1 MRPTG
6 DWPVST
12 KTETTPA
19 GAWKHVLWLS
29 LLGTTA
35 CVGLSLGLNYL
46 LLLSDVLTPFG
57 RSVVTAALLP
67 IIIGLPLFALL
78 GWREVE
84 LRRYRQEL
92 TRSGTYDR
100 LTGCLN
106 GAVFT
111 SMVDRRA
118 ARPSGP
124 RSGAFLV
131 IHPEHLASINLRFG
145 LGWGDEALRLI
156 ASAIKSSV
164 RKDDLIGRIGNSMFG
179 VFLPGATSQDAKE
192 IGERV
197 RDAVGQIYFA
207 PKGDKDVLTIRVG
220 GVVFE
225 HELAFEDMFRSAEE
239 LLLEAQDEAD
249 LTLSHISN

>member
-1 MRPTG
+1 MEPQ
-6 DWPVST
+6 
-12 KTETTPA
+12 TPPA
-19 GAWKHVLWLS
+19 RAWTRVVWLS
-29 LLGTTA
+29 LLGTA
-35 CVGLSLGLNYL
+35 GCVGLSLGLNYL
-46 LLLSDVLTPFG
+46 LLFIDGLTPFG
-57 RSVVTAALLP
+57 RSVVTATLLP
-67 IIIGLPLFALL
+67 IVIGLPLFAML
-78 GWREVE
+78 GWRQVE
-84 LRRYRQEL
+84 IRRFRQEL
-92 TRSGTYDR
+92 TRTGTYDR

-118 ARPSGP
+118 ARPAGP

-156 ASAIKSSV
+156 ASAIRSSV
-164 RKDDLIGRIGNSMFG
+164 RKDDLIGRLGNSMFG
-179 VFLPGATSQDAKE
+179 VFLPGATKQDAKE
-192 IGERV
+192 IGERI
-197 RDAVGQIYFA
+197 RQAVGQIYFA
-207 PKGDKDVLTIRVG
+207 PKGDKDVLAIRAG

-249 LTLSHISN
+249 LALSHVSN

>member
-1 MRPTG
+1 M
-6 DWPVST
+6 ST
-12 KTETTPA
+12 KKQTAST
-19 GAWKHVLWLS
+19 GAWKYVAWLS
-29 LLGTTA
+29 VLGTA
-35 CVGLSLGLNYL
+35 GCVGLSLGLNYL
-46 LLLSDVLTPFG
+46 LLLSDALTPFG

-67 IIIGLPLFALL
+67 VIIGLPLFALL

-84 LRRYRQEL
+84 IRRYRQEL
-92 TRSGTYDR
+92 TRSGTYDH

-111 SMVDRRA
+111 SMIDRRA

-156 ASAIKSSV
+156 ASAIRSSL

-179 VFLPGATSQDAKE
+179 VFLPGATQQDAKE

-197 RDAVGQIYFA
+197 REAVGQIYFA

-239 LLLEAQDEAD
+239 LLWEAQDEAD
-249 LTLSHISN
+249 LALSHISN

>member
-1 MRPTG
+1 M
-6 DWPVST
+6 SI
-12 KTETTPA
+12 ETQTAPA
-19 GAWKHVLWLS
+19 KAWKHVVWLS
-29 LLGTTA
+29 LLGTVG

-46 LLLSDVLTPFG
+46 LLFIDALTPFG
-57 RSVVTAALLP
+57 RSVITATLLP

-78 GWREVE
+78 GWREIEV
-84 LRRYRQEL
+84 RRYRQEL

-106 GAVFT
+106 GTVFT

-118 ARPSGP
+118 ARPAGP

-156 ASAIKSSV
+156 ASAIRSSV
-164 RKDDLIGRIGNSMFG
+164 RKDDLIGRLGNSMFG
-179 VFLPGATSQDAKE
+179 VFLPGATKQDAKE
-192 IGERV
+192 VGERI
-197 RDAVGQIYFA
+197 RQAVGQIYFA
-207 PKGDKDVLTIRVG
+207 PKGDKDVLTVRAG

-239 LLLEAQDEAD
+239 LLLQAQDEAD
-249 LTLSHISN
+249 LALSHVSN

>member
-1 MRPTG
+1 MT
-6 DWPVST
+6 T
-12 KTETTPA
+12 KAQIAPA
-19 GAWKHVLWLS
+19 QTWKHIVWLP
-29 LLGTTA
+29 LLGTAA
-35 CVGLSLGLNYL
+35 CLGLSLGLNYL

-57 RSVVTAALLP
+57 RSVVTATLVP
-67 IIIGLPLFALL
+67 IVIGLPLFALL
-78 GWREVE
+78 GWKQVE
-84 LRRYRQEL
+84 ILRYRQEL

-118 ARPSGP
+118 ARAAGP

-156 ASAIKSSV
+156 ASAIRSSV
-164 RKDDLIGRIGNSMFG
+164 RKEDLIGRIGNSMFG
-179 VFLPGATSQDAKE
+179 VFLPGATKQDAKE
-192 IGERV
+192 VGERI
-197 RDAVGQIYFA
+197 REAVGQIYFA
-207 PKGDKDVLTIRVG
+207 PKGEKDVLAIRAG

-225 HELAFEDMFRSAEE
+225 HELAFDDMYRSAEE
-239 LLLEAQDEAD
+239 LLLEVQDDTNVA
-249 LTLSHISN
+249 LSQITN

>member
-1 MRPTG
+1 M
-6 DWPVST
+6 S
-12 KTETTPA
+12 TETETAPA
-19 GAWKHVLWLS
+19 KAWKHVFWLS
-29 LLGTTA
+29 LLGTA
-35 CVGLSLGLNYL
+35 GCVALSLGLNYL
-46 LLLSDVLTPFG
+46 LLLSDALTPFG
-57 RSVVTAALLP
+57 RSVITATLVP
-67 IIIGLPLFALL
+67 IVIGLPLFALL

-84 LRRYRQEL
+84 IRRCRQEL

-118 ARPSGP
+118 ARPAGP

-156 ASAIKSSV
+156 ASAIRSSV

-179 VFLPGATSQDAKE
+179 VFLPGATKQEAKE

-197 RDAVGQIYFA
+197 RETVGQIYFA
-207 PKGDKDVLTIRVG
+207 PKGDKDVLAIRVG

-249 LTLSHISN
+249 LALSHISN